1 MSERESPQRERA
13 AARTE
18 RPALSPAGLSGQRA
32 ERERES
38 SGRVRR

>member
-13 AARTE
+13 AATTE
-18 RPALSPAGLSGQRA
+18 RPALVPAGLSEQRA
-32 ERERES
+32 ERGRAG

>member
-13 AARTE
+13 LASTE
-18 RPALSPAGLSGQRA
+18 RPAFAPAGLSEQRA
-32 ERERES
+32 ERGRAG

>member
-13 AARTE
+13 LVRTE
-18 RPALSPAGLSGQRA
+18 RPALAPAGLSEQRA
-32 ERERES
+32 ESEPES